1 MTTSNKN
8 PLPDTVIAPIIES
21 AQMDH
26 ANEFAAGLRHRI
38 KIGLPRNQG
47 FPLPQAE
54 RPAMPFP
61 QALPAFFTGQA
72 VEISLWTP
80 KHNRRSA

>member
-1 MTTSNKN
+1 RMTTSNKN

-54 RPAMPFP
+54 RPAHAIPPKICRPF
-61 QALPAFFTGQA
+61 
-72 VEISLWTP
+72 SLARP
-80 KHNRRSA
+80 